1 MNMHSLGPAN
11 VHDQQLSQSPRP
23 ALSSTPF
30 IPPAGR
36 RRALPP
42 PLVPGNREDSDGF
55 CFMSEALPPLV
66 VGPDGAPAMTAA
78 AAAGQG
84 LPASGAATGQGAGAG
99 DGTTVVGDGGEAV
112 DAVVAAVV
120 RAPPGWSWMDES
132 RVPGRHK
139 WGFVSDIPGSKL
151 VSAGLLV
158 VVVRL

>member
-11 VHDQQLSQSPRP
+11 ERDQQLSHSPAP
-23 ALSSTPF
+23 PSPTLLTPL
-30 IPPAGR
+30 AGR

-78 AAAGQG
+78 AVAGQG

-99 DGTTVVGDGGEAV
+99 GGTAVVGDGGEAA
-112 DAVVAAVV
+112 DAAAAVV
-120 RAPPGWSWMDES
+120 HAPPGWLWVDES

-139 WGFVSDIPGSKL
+139 WGFASDIPGSKL
-151 VSAGLLV
+151 VRAGFVL